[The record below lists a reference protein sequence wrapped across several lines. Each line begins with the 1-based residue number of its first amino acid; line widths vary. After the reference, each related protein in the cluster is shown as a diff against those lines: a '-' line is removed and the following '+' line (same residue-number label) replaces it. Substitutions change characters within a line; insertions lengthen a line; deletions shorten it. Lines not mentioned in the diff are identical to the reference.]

1 MLFTELINSLIT
13 DTTQSIPR
21 FGVELCLSATIV
33 LMLLMRLS
41 GLDRLIPACL
51 TATVGALVA
60 TFLAYK
66 QFDAL
71 HAKDAVVTTKLFTGL
86 LVHDSFTVYFRGFLG
101 LFLLLTVA
109 LTSLT
114 GIPDEEDSPD
124 FYSLLFGATIGM
136 MLMASAN
143 NLLMLFIGVEMAS
156 VPSYAMVGFLKGRKP
171 SSEAALK
178 YVVYGA
184 GAAGVMLYGISLVGG
199 VLGTT
204 DMSLLSQRLAEAAAG
219 GSGGLND
226 PEVRTVALGTMLVMV
241 GLAFKLSL
249 VPFHFWCPDAF
260 EGASAE
266 VAGFLSVASKAGAF
280 GLLVRFCLALSGA
293 KGTESLMISFG
304 LGLGFIA
311 CLTTTFGNLAA
322 YTQTNLKRLLAYS
335 TIAHAGYMVMAV
347 AALLVLKNSPQAA
360 TLTEN
365 INQSIEG
372 LLYYLVVYL
381 FMNLGAFAVI
391 AIARNYTFSEEVDSF
406 KGLISQSPTL
416 CIVMLICMFSLVGM
430 PPFGGFVGK
439 LFIFASAF
447 KAGEV
452 HGFMYVVVAFGALN
466 TVFSLVYYI
475 RVLRTMFLDARPA
488 DARPVPVRLAS
499 WESAFVVT
507 LAVFVLLLGVLPHM
521 MSQTANDAAQSI
533 ALLPNP

>member
-13 DTTQSIPR
+13 DTNQSILR

-41 GLDRLIPACL
+41 GLDRIIPACL

-71 HAKDAVVTTKLFTGL
+71 HAQDAVVTTQLFTGL
-86 LVHDSFTVYFRGFLG
+86 LIHDSFTVYFRGFLG

-124 FYSLLFGATIGM
+124 FYSLLFGATIGL

-178 YVVYGA
+178 FVVYGA
-184 GAAGVMLYGISLVGG
+184 GAAGVMLYGISLLAG

-311 CLTTTFGNLAA
+311 CITTTFGNLAA
-322 YTQTNLKRLLAYS
+322 YAQTNLKRLLAYS

-347 AALLVLKNSPQAA
+347 AALLVLKNSPQSA
-360 TLTEN
+360 TYTEN

-416 CIVMLICMFSLVGM
+416 CVVMLICMFSLVGM

-475 RVLRTMFLDARPA
+475 RVLRTMFLEARPA

-507 LAVFVLLLGVLPHM
+507 LAVFVLLLGILPHM
-521 MSQTANDAAQSI
+521 MSQTANDAAQAI
-533 ALLPNP
+533 ALLPKP

>member
-1 MLFTELINSLIT
+1 MLFTDLINSLIT

-21 FGVELCLSATIV
+21 FSVELCLSATIV
-33 LMLLMRLS
+33 LMLLLRLT

-51 TATVGALVA
+51 TATLGALVA

-71 HAKDAVVTTKLFTGL
+71 HARDAVVTTHIFTGL
-86 LVHDSFTVYFRGFLG
+86 LVHDSFTVFFRGFLG

-156 VPSYAMVGFLKGRKP
+156 VPSYAMVGFLKGRKV

-184 GAAGVMLYGISLVGG
+184 GAAGVMLYGLSLVGG

-204 DMSLLSQRLAEAAAG
+204 DMSVLSQRLAEAAAG

-280 GLLVRFCLALSGA
+280 GLLVRFSLALSGA

-311 CLTTTFGNLAA
+311 CITTTFGNLAA

-347 AALLVLKNSPQAA
+347 SALLVLKNSPQAA
-360 TLTEN
+360 ALTEN

-416 CIVMLICMFSLVGM
+416 CVVMLVCMFSLVGM

-475 RVLRTMFLDARPA
+475 RVLRTMFLETRPA
-488 DARPVPVRLAS
+488 DARPVTVRLAS

-521 MSQTANDAAQSI
+521 MSQTANDAAQAI
-533 ALLPNP
+533 ALLPTP